1 MEKAVV
7 LVGGAGKGIKPITGD
22 MPKSLIRVVGKPVIE
37 RILDSLIACRFK
49 EVILVSDQPRYFE
62 EVTIKYG
69 HLISVELIRQAGS
82 DILGAI
88 LSASDLITGD
98 TLLVYGDTLVPYDA
112 YETVISTYYTYGK
125 PVLMVIPEED
135 IRLYGAVKLGDLNKV
150 VDFVEKPATEISGAY
165 AYGGIAVINKE
176 LVEVLEESLSV
187 EEGIRR
193 FISRRSLIAAIWSG
207 WWVDIGFPW
216 DVLKA
221 NYYIL
226 SEIRDVRISSKA
238 SIASSAVIRGPVLI
252 DGEVIIDH
260 YVVLNGPLY
269 IGSGCEVNTYS
280 IIGKYSSLEGNNYVD
295 TYSEVFWSSLQPNSI
310 IGRNSYVYM
319 TVAGSN
325 AIIESNVITSTS
337 IKKELIMYEKGLTVS
352 RNLMSYL
359 RRSFYVEHGSRVK
372 AGSIIGSV
380 N

>member
-1 MEKAVV
+1 VV

-252 DGEVIIDH
+252 DGEVVIDH

>member
-1 MEKAVV
+1 MV

>member
-1 MEKAVV
+1 MV

-252 DGEVIIDH
+252 DGEVVIDH